1 MINELL
7 SAILQILVFAL
18 IPFLV
23 YLIKTRSVKGF
34 LDYIGLKPSNSRAN
48 MLALLVMLV
57 IVVPLLTLIFLS
69 KDFKAIMINPE
80 SVTGK
85 IRQMGLGVEA
95 IVTIM
100 IAAILK
106 TSLSEEIFFRG
117 FVAKRLIAV
126 TNFRTGNL
134 IQALIFGIMHTLLF
148 MLITNNVLF
157 LTVIF
162 IFPTAGA
169 YLSVYL
175 NEKMAN
181 GSIIPGWIAHASA
194 NLVSYFVVAF
204 II

>member
-57 IVVPLLTLIFLS
+57 IVIPLLTLIFLS
-69 KDFKAIMINPE
+69 EDFKAIMINPE